1 MKLSLSRAPAGRAL
15 LAVLLLGGLFSTA
28 LADDFQICW
37 TPPTQFVNGDALL
50 EQDLD
55 FYTLYINGQEIMS
68 FDSIVG
74 TWCVTYT
81 THTEGTYE
89 AQLTVTHI
97 NGMTSDLSTPRSFTL
112 GPRQPKA
119 PSNLTVAAL

>member
-15 LAVLLLGGLFSTA
+15 LAVLLLGGLFSAA

-55 FYTLYINGQEIMS
+55 FYTLYINDQEVMS

-81 THTEGTYE
+81 THTEGTYTT
-89 AQLTVTHI
+89 QLTVTHI
-97 NGMTSDLSTPRSFTL
+97 NGMTSDLSNPSSFTL

-119 PSNLTVAAL
+119 PSNLTVVVL

>member
-1 MKLSLSRAPAGRAL
+1 MKLSISSPSAGRAL
-15 LAVLLLGGLFSTA
+15 LATLLLGLSSLS

-37 TPPTQFVNGDALL
+37 TPPTQFVNGDPLL

-55 FYTLYINGQEIMS
+55 FYTLYINGAEIMS

-74 TWCVTYT
+74 TWCIVYT

-119 PSNLTVAAL
+119 PSNLTVVAL